1 MCLKPIRM
9 PLPDHMSP
17 ANPETALALSL
28 QQGRCRDPFSHLG
41 PHTDTVSGLPTLRV
55 YLPGATAVVAR
66 ARQSGEPLAELVNCG
81 GEGLF
86 VGRLPGAAGADY
98 RLDVDYAGHR
108 ETLEDPYRFGPWLGD
123 MDVWLLA
130 EGRHHRPWQKL
141 GAHLVSVAG
150 VAGAAFAVW
159 APHAQ
164 RVSVVGDFNG
174 WDGRRHPMRWR
185 VECGVWEIFLPG
197 VGAGALYKFEI
208 VDAQGQCS
216 VKADPYARRS
226 EGPPGNAAWACE
238 GALAPDGSTPGD
250 SPQRPAP
257 DHGTAPIAIYEV
269 HAGSWRR
276 PGGQMPDWDYLAAT
290 LVPYASD
297 LGFTHIELLPVSE
310 HPFYGSWGYQPTGLY
325 APTARYGSPEAL
337 RRFIATAHAA
347 GLKIILD
354 WVPGHFPADAHALA
368 RFDGTALYEH
378 ADPKEG
384 FHRDWNTLI
393 YNFGRNEVR
402 NFLVGNALFWVEQYG
417 VDGLRVDA
425 VASMLY
431 RDYSR
436 PAGEW
441 VPNRDG
447 GRENYEAI
455 NFLRETNDIL
465 HREAAGVVTL
475 AEESTAFPRVTGATA
490 HGGLGFD
497 YKWNM
502 GWMNDTLA
510 YFALDPMYRRWHHE
524 RITFAMMYAY
534 SEHFVLPLSHDE
546 VVHGKGSLLGKMA
559 GDPWQKRANLRA
571 LYGLMWAFPGKKL
584 MFMGCELAS
593 PTEWNH
599 DAELDWGLLQDPAH
613 AGVQR
618 LVRDLNHAYRTHPGL
633 HARDSDPGGFGWIHA
648 DDRDN
653 SVFSFMRYGHAEHEH
668 LAVVCNLT
676 PVPRD
681 AYRIGVAHGGA
692 WRECMNTDSAHYGG
706 TNAGNQGRVEAEPV
720 PMHGQPWS
728 LSLHLPPLAVIWLAP
743 ESGA

>member
-1 MCLKPIRM
+1 MRPTPLSDFLPASM
-9 PLPDHMSP
+9 PSP
-17 ANPETALALSL
+17 HPERTLAQAL
-28 QQGRCRDPFSHLG
+28 QEGRCRDPFSHLG
-41 PHTDTVSGLPTLRV
+41 PHPDTRGAWVLRAF
-55 YLPGATAVVAR
+55 LPGATAVQAQ
-66 ARQSGEPLAELVNCG
+66 ALDSGELLAELSDTDG
-81 GEGLF
+81 LGLF
-86 VGRLPGAAGADY
+86 TGTLQDAARPRY
-98 RLDVDYAGHR
+98 RLAVEFGDWHVELD
-108 ETLEDPYRFGPWLGD
+108 DPYRFGPWLGD
-123 MDVWLLA
+123 LDVWLLA
-130 EGRHHRPWQKL
+130 EGQHLRPWQKL
-141 GAHLVSVAG
+141 GAHPTTLDG
-150 VAGAAFAVW
+150 TPGTAFAVW

-185 VECGVWEIFLPG
+185 PECGVWEIFLPQ
-197 VGAGALYKFEI
+197 VQAGALYKFEVI
-208 VDAQGQCS
+208 DAQGHC
-216 VKADPYARRS
+216 VLKTDPYARRS
-226 EGPPGNAAWACE
+226 EGPPGNAALVCGE
-238 GALAPDGSTPGD
+238 PHVAP
-250 SPQRPAP
+250 RPAASHP
-257 DHGTAPIAIYEV
+257 SSEAAPMAIYEV

-290 LVPYASD
+290 LVPYTAD
-297 LGFTHIELLPVSE
+297 MGFTHIELLPVSE

-337 RRFIATAHAA
+337 RRFIAAAHAA
-347 GLKIILD
+347 GLQVILD
-354 WVPGHFPADAHALA
+354 WVPGHFPSDPHALA

-378 ADPKEG
+378 ADPREG

-402 NFLVGNALFWVEQYG
+402 NFLVGNALYWVEQYG

-455 NFLRETNDIL
+455 DFLKLANDIL
-465 HREAAGVVTL
+465 HHEAPGVLTL
-475 AEESTAFPRVTGATA
+475 AEESTAFPRVTGGTG

-510 YFALDPMYRRWHHE
+510 YFALDPLYRRWHHD

-584 MFMGCELAS
+584 LFMGNELAS
-593 PTEWNH
+593 PSEWNH
-599 DAELDWGLLQDPAH
+599 DGELDWGLQQDPAH

-618 LVRDLNHAYRTHPGL
+618 LVRDLNHLYRTHAAL
-633 HARDSDPGGFGWIHA
+633 HARDADPGGFQWISA

-653 SVFSFMRYGHAEHEH
+653 SVFSFLRYGHGPRD
-668 LAVVCNLT
+668 AVAAVCNLT

-681 AYRIGVAHGGA
+681 GYRIGVPHGGG
-692 WRECMNTDSAHYGG
+692 WRECLNTDSAHYGG
-706 TNAGNQGRVEAEPV
+706 TNAGNHGHVVAAAV

-728 LSLHLPPLAVIWLAP
+728 ITLHLPPLGVIWLETEGTP
-743 ESGA
+743 

>member
-1 MCLKPIRM
+1 MCLTPRPM
-9 PLPDHMSP
+9 SPPDLMSP
-17 ANPETALALSL
+17 ADPERTLALSL

-41 PHTDTVSGLPTLRV
+41 PHASPVAGQITLRV
-55 YLPGATAVVAR
+55 YLPGATAVAACAR
-66 ARQSGEPLAELVNCG
+66 HDGQALAVLVNRG

-86 VGRLPGAAGADY
+86 VGWLPAATDY
-98 RLDVDYAGHR
+98 RIAADFGDHR
-108 ETLEDPYRFGPWLGD
+108 VLLEDPYRFGPWLGD

-130 EGRHHRPWQKL
+130 EGQHLRPWQKL
-141 GAHLVSVAG
+141 GAHPATFEG
-150 VAGAAFAVW
+150 IPGTAFAVW

-164 RVSVVGDFNG
+164 RVSVVGDFNH

-197 VGAGALYKFEI
+197 VGAGALYKFEV
-208 VDAQGQCS
+208 VDAQGQCTLKS
-216 VKADPYARRS
+216 DPYARRS
-226 EGPPGNAAWACE
+226 EGPPGNAAWVCE
-238 GALAPDGSTPGD
+238 TFADPAGT
-250 SPQRPAP
+250 RPAA
-257 DHGTAPIAIYEV
+257 DHGAAPMAIYEV

-276 PGGQMPDWDYLAAT
+276 PDGQMPDWDYLAAT
-290 LVPYASD
+290 LVPYVTD

-354 WVPGHFPADAHALA
+354 WVPGHFPSDPHALA

-378 ADPKEG
+378 ADPREG

-455 NFLRETNDIL
+455 HFLRQTNDIL
-465 HREAAGVVTL
+465 HREAVGVLTL

-510 YFALDPMYRRWHHE
+510 YFALDPMYRRWHHD

-546 VVHGKGSLLGKMA
+546 VVHGKGSLLGKMW

-571 LYGLMWAFPGKKL
+571 LYALMWAFPGKKL
-584 MFMGCELAS
+584 MFMGCELAT
-593 PTEWNH
+593 PAEWNH
-599 DAELDWGLLQDPAH
+599 DAGLDWGLLQDPGH
-613 AGVQR
+613 AGVRR
-618 LVRDLNHAYRTHPGL
+618 LVRDLNLMYRSRPVL
-633 HARDSDPGGFGWIHA
+633 HARDADPGGFCWISA

-653 SVFSFMRYGHAEHEH
+653 SVFSFMRFGHGAREQM
-668 LAVVCNLT
+668 AVVCNLT

-681 AYRIGVAHGGA
+681 SYRIGVAQDGA
-692 WRECMNTDSAHYGG
+692 WRECLNTDSSHYGG
-706 TNAGNQGRVEAEPV
+706 TNAGNQGRVLVEPI
-720 PMHGQPWS
+720 PMHGHPWS
-728 LSLHLPPLAVIWLAP
+728 LSLHLPPLAVIWLEREPA
-743 ESGA
+743 A

>member
-1 MCLKPIRM
+1 MRPTPLSDFLPASM
-9 PLPDHMSP
+9 PSP
-17 ANPETALALSL
+17 HPERTLAQAL
-28 QQGRCRDPFSHLG
+28 QEGRCRDPFSHLG
-41 PHTDTVSGLPTLRV
+41 PHPDALGAWVLRAF
-55 YLPGATAVVAR
+55 LPGATAVRAR
-66 ARQSGEPLAELVNCG
+66 ALDSGELLATLSDTDG
-81 GEGLF
+81 LGLF
-86 VGRLPGAAGADY
+86 TGTLQDAARPRY
-98 RLDVDYAGHR
+98 RLAVEFGDWHVELD
-108 ETLEDPYRFGPWLGD
+108 DPYRFGPWLGD
-123 MDVWLLA
+123 LDVWLLA
-130 EGRHHRPWQKL
+130 EGQHLRPWQKL
-141 GAHLVSVAG
+141 GAHPTTLDG
-150 VAGAAFAVW
+150 TPGTAFAVW

-185 VECGVWEIFLPG
+185 PECGVWEIFLPQ
-197 VGAGALYKFEI
+197 VQAGALYKFEVI
-208 VDAQGQCS
+208 DAQGHC
-216 VKADPYARRS
+216 VLKTDPYARRS
-226 EGPPGNAAWACE
+226 EGPPGNAALVCGE
-238 GALAPDGSTPGD
+238 PHVAP
-250 SPQRPAP
+250 RPAASHP
-257 DHGTAPIAIYEV
+257 SSEAAPMAIYEV

-290 LVPYASD
+290 LVPYTAD
-297 LGFTHIELLPVSE
+297 MGFTHIELLPVSE

-337 RRFIATAHAA
+337 RRFIAAAHAA
-347 GLKIILD
+347 GLQVILD
-354 WVPGHFPADAHALA
+354 WVPGHFPSDPHALA

-378 ADPKEG
+378 ADPREG

-402 NFLVGNALFWVEQYG
+402 NFLVGNALYWVEQYG

-455 NFLRETNDIL
+455 DFLKLANDIL
-465 HREAAGVVTL
+465 HHEAPGVLTL
-475 AEESTAFPRVTGATA
+475 AEESTAFPRVTGGTG

-510 YFALDPMYRRWHHE
+510 YFALDPLYRRWHHD

-584 MFMGCELAS
+584 LFMGNELAS
-593 PTEWNH
+593 PSEWNH
-599 DAELDWGLLQDPAH
+599 DGELDWGLQQDPAH

-618 LVRDLNHAYRTHPGL
+618 LVRDLNHLYRTHAAL
-633 HARDSDPGGFGWIHA
+633 HARDADPGGFQWISA

-653 SVFSFMRYGHAEHEH
+653 SVFSFLRYGHGPRD
-668 LAVVCNLT
+668 AVAAVCNLT

-681 AYRIGVAHGGA
+681 GYRIGVPHGGG
-692 WRECMNTDSAHYGG
+692 WRECLNTDSAHYGG
-706 TNAGNQGRVEAEPV
+706 TNAGNHGRVMAEAV

-728 LSLHLPPLAVIWLAP
+728 ITLHLPPLGVIWLETEGTP
-743 ESGA
+743 

>member
-1 MCLKPIRM
+1 MRPTPLSDFLPASM
-9 PLPDHMSP
+9 PSP
-17 ANPETALALSL
+17 HPERTLAQAL
-28 QQGRCRDPFSHLG
+28 QEGRCRDPFSHLG
-41 PHTDTVSGLPTLRV
+41 PHPDTRGAWVLRAF
-55 YLPGATAVVAR
+55 LPGATAVQAQ
-66 ARQSGEPLAELVNCG
+66 ALDSGELLAELSDTDG
-81 GEGLF
+81 LGLF
-86 VGRLPGAAGADY
+86 TGTLQDAARPRY
-98 RLDVDYAGHR
+98 RLAVEFGDWHVELD
-108 ETLEDPYRFGPWLGD
+108 DPYRFGPWLGD
-123 MDVWLLA
+123 LDVWLLA
-130 EGRHHRPWQKL
+130 EGQHLRPWQKL
-141 GAHLVSVAG
+141 GAHPTTLDG
-150 VAGAAFAVW
+150 TPGTAFAVW

-185 VECGVWEIFLPG
+185 PECGVWEIFLPQ
-197 VGAGALYKFEI
+197 VQAGALYKFEVI
-208 VDAQGQCS
+208 DAQGHC
-216 VKADPYARRS
+216 VLKTDPYARRS
-226 EGPPGNAAWACE
+226 EGPPGNAALVCGE
-238 GALAPDGSTPGD
+238 PHVAP
-250 SPQRPAP
+250 RPAASHP
-257 DHGTAPIAIYEV
+257 SSEAAPMAIYEV

-290 LVPYASD
+290 LVPYTAD
-297 LGFTHIELLPVSE
+297 MGFTHIELLPVSE

-337 RRFIATAHAA
+337 RRFIAAAHAA
-347 GLKIILD
+347 GLQVILD
-354 WVPGHFPADAHALA
+354 WVPGHFPSDPHALA

-378 ADPKEG
+378 ADPREG

-402 NFLVGNALFWVEQYG
+402 NFLVGNALYWVEQYG

-455 NFLRETNDIL
+455 DFLKLANDIL
-465 HREAAGVVTL
+465 HHEAPGVLTL
-475 AEESTAFPRVTGATA
+475 AEESTAFPRVTGGTG

-510 YFALDPMYRRWHHE
+510 YFALDPLYRRWHHD

-584 MFMGCELAS
+584 LFMGNELAS
-593 PTEWNH
+593 PSEWNH
-599 DAELDWGLLQDPAH
+599 DGELDWGLQQDPAH

-618 LVRDLNHAYRTHPGL
+618 LVRDLNHLYRTHAAL
-633 HARDSDPGGFGWIHA
+633 HARDADPGGFQWISA

-653 SVFSFMRYGHAEHEH
+653 SVFSFLRYGHGPRD
-668 LAVVCNLT
+668 AVAAVCNLT

-681 AYRIGVAHGGA
+681 GYRIGVPHGGG
-692 WRECMNTDSAHYGG
+692 WRECLNTDSAHYGG
-706 TNAGNQGRVEAEPV
+706 TNAGNHGRVVAEAV

-728 LSLHLPPLAVIWLAP
+728 ITLHLPPLGVIWLETEGTP
-743 ESGA
+743 